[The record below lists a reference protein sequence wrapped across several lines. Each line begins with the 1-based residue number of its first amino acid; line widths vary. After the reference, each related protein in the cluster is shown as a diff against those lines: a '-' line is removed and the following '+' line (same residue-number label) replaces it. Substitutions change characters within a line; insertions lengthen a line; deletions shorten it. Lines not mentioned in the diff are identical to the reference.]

1 MFNLGST
8 IAVDENLI
16 SHHIPDSFVMESHEP
31 LKEDNVSWLNVGRI
45 GQSLV
50 LYERVLRNGN
60 RFVGVL
66 EFLQNIVSEVEVES
80 KGVVEIVLGD
90 VDFMLIYT

>member
-1 MFNLGST
+1 
-8 IAVDENLI
+8 
-16 SHHIPDSFVMESHEP
+16 MESHEP

-66 EFLQNIVSEVEVES
+66 EFLQDIVSEVEVES
-80 KGVVEIVLGD
+80 KRVVEIVLGD